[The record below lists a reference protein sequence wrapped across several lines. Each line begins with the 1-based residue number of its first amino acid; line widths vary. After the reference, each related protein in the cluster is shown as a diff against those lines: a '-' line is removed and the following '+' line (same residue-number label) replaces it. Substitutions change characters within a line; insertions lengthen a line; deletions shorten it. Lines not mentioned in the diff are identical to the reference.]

1 MKRNKHDED
10 LHATMASRLAVTAL
24 EDSKRWWLIA
34 LGWVRFAAMQG
45 TCCENGRCMNS
56 LGVVY
61 IVAAIGCEWLMSM
74 SGDVNVLA
82 DFGIRG
88 LDWGGRLPSASHKG
102 KMRQRQLWNEEVS
115 GDERD
120 IHRERDREKEA
131 YMQRKDPA

>member
-1 MKRNKHDED
+1 MVNR
-10 LHATMASRLAVTAL
+10 
-24 EDSKRWWLIA
+24 IG
-34 LGWVRFAAMQG
+34 LGKILCDAG

-88 LDWGGRLPSASHKG
+88 LD
-102 KMRQRQLWNEEVS
+102 
-115 GDERD
+115 
-120 IHRERDREKEA
+120 
-131 YMQRKDPA
+131 